1 MASWMPMASW
11 ASSVAPAMWGER
23 MTLSR
28 LKKGDSLRGSWRK
41 TSRAA
46 PATWPDLMASARAC
60 STMSSPRAQLMMR
73 MPFFMMRMEVGLMRP
88 SVWVVRPTWRVR

>member
-1 MASWMPMASW
+1 
-11 ASSVAPAMWGER
+11 
-23 MTLSR
+23 
-28 LKKGDSLRGSWRK
+28 
-41 TSRAA
+41 
-46 PATWPDLMASARAC
+46 MASARAC